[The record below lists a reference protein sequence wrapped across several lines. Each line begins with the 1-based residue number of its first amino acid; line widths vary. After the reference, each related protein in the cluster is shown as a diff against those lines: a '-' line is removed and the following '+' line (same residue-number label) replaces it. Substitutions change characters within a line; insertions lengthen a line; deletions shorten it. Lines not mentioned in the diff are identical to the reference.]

1 MLKKLFVV
9 LITLILAIPIGVVSA
24 ESVNKVEKM
33 NEKQVNKYLEKAGF
47 PQTLIDSWPLSV
59 KKDWVD
65 KGVIEY
71 EGQVSK
77 YYNKDKETGK
87 LKLVKVA
94 DTSTGEQIES
104 QATIPKT
111 DMVFRITKATGGGT
125 TWTIQN
131 EIEWLQPEYWMLPED
146 SLGTSWS
153 SNMRAYGG
161 SFSCYEFY
169 KDPNGNWQTDPGQC
183 AGQPY
188 DGNQSGVSW
197 KIDFYNGFDGYKAY
211 TLQNVYV
218 SDGSSSGTASIY
230 SKYAHDQSSNYA
242 ISVNLGWL
250 TITYS
255 SAGDFDQ
262 AFHQIDWTY

>member
-9 LITLILAIPIGVVSA
+9 VLTLILAFPIGAVSA
-24 ESVNKVEKM
+24 ESMNKAEKM

-59 KKDWVD
+59 KRDWVER
-65 KGVIEY
+65 GVTKY

-87 LKLVKVA
+87 LKLVKVV
-94 DTSTGEQIES
+94 DTSKGEQVES
-104 QATIPKT
+104 QASIPTT
-111 DMVFRITKATGGGT
+111 DMVFRITKAASGATSWGV
-125 TWTIQN
+125 QN
-131 EIEWLQPEYWMLPED
+131 EIEWLNPEYWMLPED
-146 SLGTSWS
+146 TLGTSWS
-153 SNMRAYGG
+153 SNMRAYGNT
-161 SFSCYEFY
+161 FSCYEYY
-169 KDPNGNWQTDPGQC
+169 KDAYGNWQDDPGQC
-183 AGQPY
+183 GGQPY
-188 DGNQSGVSW
+188 DGSQSGVAW

-211 TLQNVYV
+211 SLQTVYV

-230 SKYAHDQSSNYA
+230 SKYAHDQSSDYA
-242 ISVNLGWL
+242 IGVSFGWL

-262 AFHQIDWTY
+262 AFHQIDWKY